1 MPAQIASRRSGHQ
14 NRDGK
19 QRPVTLTPIFAG
31 FKREDLPEEPP
42 VVPVNLRAGWARVQD
57 TTPVRD
63 FKFHAEDPKEI
74 STEIKLGGVVMRR
87 PDRQPAK
94 KRSAI

>member
-1 MPAQIASRRSGHQ
+1 MPAQISSRRSGHQ

-19 QRPVTLTPIFAG
+19 RRPVTLTPIFTG
-31 FKREDLPEEPP
+31 FKREDLPEEPA
-42 VVPVNLRAGWARVQD
+42 VVPDNKRAGWARQQD
-57 TTPVRD
+57 TTPIRD
-63 FKFHAEDPKEI
+63 LKFYAEDPKEI
-74 STEIKLGGVVMRR
+74 STEIKLGGVVMRL